1 MNDHPFD
8 LALALALRAQ
18 GAPAEGRYQGA
29 SSAHYW
35 NMVGPYGGITAATVM
50 KAVMQHPDRLGEPVA
65 LTVNYVAALTLQPF
79 TLVARI
85 ARTNR
90 STQHWTVEVT
100 QVDDQGQRGVVVTAT
115 VLTAVRRLTW
125 RQIDH
130 PMPVTPPPE
139 QVPLA
144 KLVDGVAWLDR
155 YEMRIVEGA
164 LPQIWDGKGEHSRT
178 LLWMRDRPLR
188 PLDFLSLASISDL
201 FYPRVWLR
209 RATRVPAGT
218 VSMTVYF
225 HASQTELAA
234 AGTDHLLGLAQAQA
248 YHDGFFDQSG
258 QIWSRNGHLLVTTHQ
273 IVYYKE

>member
-1 MNDHPFD
+1 MKNHPFD
-8 LALALALRAQ
+8 LALELRAQ

-100 QVDDQGQRGVVVTAT
+100 QVDDQGQPGVVVTAT

-144 KLVDGVAWLDR
+144 KLVAGVAWLDR

-164 LPQIWDGKGEHSRT
+164 LPQIWDGTGEHSRT
-178 LLWMRDRPLR
+178 LLWMRDRHSVTCEKLQV
-188 PLDFLSLASISDL
+188 SDSHHS
-201 FYPRVWLR
+201 PSSR
-209 RATRVPAGT
+209 
-218 VSMTVYF
+218 
-225 HASQTELAA
+225 AA
-234 AGTDHLLGLAQAQA
+234 AVNSSRKMTSSSTPRAQWADSSARASPPSPSQPGWIAAAQLEALARPMLKNGYGQYLLKVIN
-248 YHDGFFDQSG
+248 DKIF
-258 QIWSRNGHLLVTTHQ
+258 
-273 IVYYKE
+273 